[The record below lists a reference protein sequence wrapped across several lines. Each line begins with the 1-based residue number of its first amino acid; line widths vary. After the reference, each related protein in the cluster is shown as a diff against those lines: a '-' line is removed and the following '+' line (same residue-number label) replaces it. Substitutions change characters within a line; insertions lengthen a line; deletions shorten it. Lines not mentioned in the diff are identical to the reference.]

1 MQPQTHESIV
11 TAIFCAGIG
20 ALCIAGFLI
29 HKTTMLD
36 GLLRVAALV
45 VFGDAS

>member
-1 MQPQTHESIV
+1 MTRQTPESIA

-20 ALCIAGFLI
+20 ALCIAGYLI

-45 VFGDAS
+45 AFGDAS

>member
-1 MQPQTHESIV
+1 MSLQARVSLV
-11 TAIFCAGIG
+11 CAAIG
-20 ALCIAGFLI
+20 AVCIAGFLI

-45 VFGDAS
+45 IHGDAS